1 MAVGINVAKINR
13 VICAS
18 RDGGIAARADALGVG
33 HGSHHP
39 AQSIVDGN
47 GDTGTADAIRIHTP
61 FVGYVGGAVGRNA
74 NVAVQAAASS
84 GSDGGVDTIDV
95 CERIDRNTRAEGEA
109 AIIAPRA
116 KGGDDVLRTI
126 INSVRIVDFD
136 RGHGS
141 SVRTAAYRLMID
153 TCGLAGTLRG
163 EPIVPVIVGKGKF
176 ASHTIELRGKGAV
189 RAAEVAIVRKED
201 RIEAHACK
209 RRALILPD
217 RVGWFEGIIES
228 YAKCVVSGFDKSFT
242 CRPVNANGRLA
253 RAVGARAGRSDRWRD
268 AARRRL
274 VQRTILRGWIV
285 DESGRAGSGRRRR
298 WSGGARRDRQRDDY
312 VGAGRHRD

>member
-1 MAVGINVAKINR
+1 MAVGINIAKINR
-13 VICAS
+13 VVCAS

-39 AQSIVDGN
+39 AQSIVGGN

-95 CERIDRNTRAEGEA
+95 CERVDRNTRTECKA

-136 RGHGS
+136 RGGS

-163 EPIVPVIVGKGKF
+163 EPIVPIIVGKGKF
-176 ASHTIELRGKGAV
+176 ASHAVELRGKSAI
-189 RAAEVAIVRKED
+189 RAAEVAIVGEED
-201 RIEAHACK
+201 
-209 RRALILPD
+209 
-217 RVGWFEGIIES
+217 
-228 YAKCVVSGFDKSFT
+228 
-242 CRPVNANGRLA
+242 
-253 RAVGARAGRSDRWRD
+253 
-268 AARRRL
+268 
-274 VQRTILRGWIV
+274 
-285 DESGRAGSGRRRR
+285 
-298 WSGGARRDRQRDDY
+298 
-312 VGAGRHRD
+312 